1 MYKQGVGDFKYYVG
15 ISSLAQIATRE
26 DRVCVLN
33 ILGGESSEVT
43 PTGHEYS
50 GGNVAFGTSP
60 GRRGQ
65 VLETKLGNVPVY
77 NNVREGLV
85 DGHRFNCGVIYLP
98 PSASRDGVAELIRVN
113 PELKKIFMVT
123 EKMSVHD
130 AREIRAMGQ
139 ANGIDIFGANCLGV
153 ADSWNQ
159 VRIGGALG
167 GDTPA
172 EALKKGSI
180 AIFSNSG
187 NFTTTIATY
196 LRMAG
201 WGTTTLISSGKDVYI
216 HYAAPEFAFALA
228 NDARTK
234 AAVLYSEPGG
244 YYELDAT
251 FTKPVVACIVGR
263 WKSKLTRAVGHAGAM
278 AGGSDDAAGKER
290 WFMDKFGVDSIFSPD
305 KPIFS
310 AKGAV
315 VTNIAHIPAA
325 LTAVMRENATRQD
338 FAPEGSLALKPWFGS
353 NQHLALPA
361 ALDIPVVAA
370 ASPYDEQIAAFA
382 RQIGTVLPR
391 QTMKDCSGASQMDA
405 KTQITSLHGVS
416 MLDAAQNSLEANV
429 SLALLHEAGGEN
441 DRKLVN
447 VAIGAE
453 LNLHGSSVLA
463 AAQAARE
470 AGNAPN
476 SVLAT
481 AASIIGPRRAQRAH
495 EAVKALIDVFAKV
508 GLANALD
515 GSFDVKAIAT
525 DAATRELLVSGTRDA
540 RAKAMLAGLKARGA
554 HSVFVRYLES
564 LDGHPS
570 ADAVLAAITTTLA
583 WGPLMRKRISRL
595 TAESLPWW
603 MRLFGTLIGAS
614 VDADRHE
621 ADRFCGIAIADILG
635 KHSLTELAYV
645 ALFGR
650 APEAAHLF
658 AFQTLMGLLLTNGP
672 GAISAQGA
680 KGAVSSDGPE
690 SPERVQLNKGLVG
703 FLTHTGYA
711 HGGNGYEGIAFLL
724 EQFRDSGLKDP
735 TDPGHGIDLK
745 ALASRYVDE
754 YATYKS
760 KKKTTGSLDIQKIPG
775 VNHPVFKDR
784 PVNYDPREV
793 YVRELFAK
801 RGEYNVFHEYYRA
814 LVQALFDAGVS
825 RNVYCVNVDAVIA
838 ALLLKMLWERY
849 RNGAFSEPALE
860 TAAFTVFLYPRMV
873 GCAAEVDDHMNRGRN
888 MDTRTPASQVRFV
901 A

>member
-1 MYKQGVGDFKYYVG
+1 VG
-15 ISSLAQIATRE
+15 ISSLAQIATRQ

-43 PTGHEYS
+43 PVGHEYS
-50 GGNVAFGTSP
+50 GGNVVFGTSP
-60 GRRGQ
+60 GRAGQ
-65 VLETKLGNVPVY
+65 VLETKIGNVPVY

-98 PSASRDGVAELIRVN
+98 PSAARDGVAELIRVN
-113 PELKKIFMVT
+113 PDLKKIFMVT

-139 ANGIDIFGANCLGV
+139 SNGVDIFGGNSLGV
-153 ADSWNQ
+153 ADAWNQ

-234 AAVLYSEPGG
+234 AAVLYVEPGG
-244 YYELDAT
+244 YYELDAQ
-251 FTKPVVACIVGR
+251 FTKPVVACVVGR
-263 WKSKLTRAVGHAGAM
+263 WKAQLTRAVGHAGAM
-278 AGGSDDAAGKER
+278 AGGNDDAAGKER
-290 WFMDKFGVDSIFSPD
+290 WFMDKFGVDGLFTPE

-315 VTNIAHIPAA
+315 VANIAHIPTA
-325 LTAVMRENATRQD
+325 LTAVMRENATRPD
-338 FAPEGSLALKPWFGS
+338 FATEGSLALKPWFGA
-353 NQHLALPA
+353 NQGLALPPE
-361 ALDIPVVAA
+361 LDLPVVEATA
-370 ASPYDEQIAAFA
+370 PYDEQIAALA

-391 QTMKDCSGASQMDA
+391 QSMKDCSGASQMDA
-405 KTQITSLHGVS
+405 KSQITSLHGVS
-416 MLDAAQNSLEANV
+416 MLDAAQYPLEANV
-429 SLALLHEAGGEN
+429 NLALLHEIGSEN
-441 DRKLVN
+441 DWKLIN

-453 LNLHGSSVLA
+453 LNLHGSPVLA

-476 SVLAT
+476 SVLAA
-481 AASIIGPRRAQRAH
+481 AASIVGPQRVARARQ
-495 EAVKALIDVFAKV
+495 VTSALIELFAAA
-508 GLANALD
+508 GLKSAQDEN
-515 GSFDVKAIAT
+515 FDVSAIGADKT
-525 DAATRELLVSGTRDA
+525 IRHLLVTGERDGKA
-540 RAKAMLAGLKARGA
+540 EAMLAGLKARGVKSA
-554 HSVFVRYLES
+554 FVRYLEG
-564 LDGHPS
+564 LKGQPS
-570 ADAVLAAITTTLA
+570 ADAVLGAIAATIA
-583 WGPLMRKRISRL
+583 WGPLVRKRISRI
-595 TAESLPWW
+595 TAEAVPWW
-603 MRLFGTLIGAS
+603 TRLFGTLIGAS
-614 VDADRHE
+614 VSAHRHE
-621 ADRFCGIAIADILG
+621 PSRFCGIATEDILG
-635 KHSLTELAYV
+635 KRSLTEIAYV
-645 ALFGR
+645 ALLGLD
-650 APEAAHLF
+650 PEPANLF
-658 AFQTLMGLLLTNGP
+658 AFQTLVGLLLTNGP

-680 KGAVSSDGPE
+680 KGAVSADGPE
-690 SPERVQLNKGLVG
+690 SPERVQLNKALVG
-703 FLTHTGYA
+703 FLTHSGFA

-724 EQFRDSGLKDP
+724 DQFRDAGLEDP
-735 TDPGHGIDLK
+735 TDPKHGIDLK
-745 ALASRYVDE
+745 ALAMRYVDE
-754 YATYKS
+754 YARYKS
-760 KKKTTGSLDIQKIPG
+760 KKKTAGSLDIQKIPG

-801 RGEYNVFHEYYRA
+801 RDEYNAFHEYYHA

-825 RNVYCVNVDAVIA
+825 RNVYCVNIDAVIA
-838 ALLLKMLWERY
+838 ALLLKMLWRPY
-849 RNGAFSEPALE
+849 RGGSFPEQALE
-860 TAAFTVFLYPRMV
+860 TAAFTIFLYPRML
-873 GCAAEVDDHMNRGRN
+873 GCAAEIDDHINRGRN
-888 MDTRTPASQVRFV
+888 MDTRTPASQCRFV